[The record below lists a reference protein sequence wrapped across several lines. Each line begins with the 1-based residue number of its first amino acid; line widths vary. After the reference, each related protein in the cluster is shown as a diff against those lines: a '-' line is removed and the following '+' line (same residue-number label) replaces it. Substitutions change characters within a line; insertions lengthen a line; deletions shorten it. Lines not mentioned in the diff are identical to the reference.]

1 MSGEKIEKT
10 ELQLGQIKMAD
21 EVVAIIAG
29 LAVTEVP
36 GVAYMSGGIVDG
48 IAERLG
54 KKNLSRGVKVE
65 VGEQEAAIDLN
76 IIVEFG
82 FNIADVAHNVQ
93 ENVIKATEG
102 MTGLKVVEVNINVQ
116 GINFKD
122 DSIKDETKNSN

>member
-1 MSGEKIEKT
+1 MRN
-10 ELQLGQIKMAD
+10 AW
-21 EVVAIIAG
+21 V
-29 LAVTEVP
+29 
-36 GVAYMSGGIVDG
+36 
-48 IAERLG
+48 